1 MKLYHVSKT
10 PNLKELKP
18 KVSTHDKP
26 YVYATS
32 NLNFALLFGSNCSFG
47 DFDGMY
53 GINEETN
60 IPYFYEA
67 YKGAFKRRFNK
78 QKCYI
83 YEVDSSTFKEGKT
96 SFSGEVVSE
105 VPVKVLS
112 CTKID
117 DLYSYLIDLAIE
129 SKIDI
134 YEYEDTEKYREI
146 VDKHIMDRLIRFKV
160 LDNKMSPVYLFC
172 KMKFP
177 NAIEK
182 LKKGSNITR

>member
-18 KVSTHDKP
+18 RVSTHGKP
-26 YVYATS
+26 YVYATD
-32 NLNFALLFGSNCSFG
+32 NVTFALLFGSNCSFG

-53 GINEETN
+53 GINNETN
-60 IPYFYEA
+60 VPYFYEA
-67 YKGAFKRRFNK
+67 YEGAFKRRFNK

-83 YEVDSSTFKEGKT
+83 YEVDPSTFEEGKT

-105 VPVKVLS
+105 VPVKVLG
-112 CTKID
+112 CTKVD
-117 DLYSYLIDLAIE
+117 DLYSYLIDLGIE

-134 YEYEDTEKYREI
+134 REYEDTDKYKEMI
-146 VDKHIMDRLIRFKV
+146 DIHIMDRLVRFNI
-160 LDNKMSPVYLFC
+160 LNNKLSPVYLFC

-177 NAIEK
+177 SAIEK
-182 LKKGSNITR
+182 LEKGINIPR